1 MGQGNTKC
9 NCCKSKENNEIKF
22 DEMNRNSH
30 SDYNNTPKNT
40 KSKKSNKM
48 KDLKSYISFKNCDI
62 MSQKEDETSSANNF
76 DKSVDNSSNKKIP
89 KIVFVK
95 GENDKKEID
104 DEILLNKSIKNLEK
118 NHKTNNNKKEEK
130 NNSSIIVQN
139 FFGQRSL
146 STLPDNRTAY
156 NTYSIIKIQKIYKG
170 HYYRQKL
177 YPPQKKRLE
186 EELYSKLKE
195 IYNKYLTDNL
205 KNQESSI
212 GINHNED
219 SYKILLSNLNSVGI
233 SSAFMKEFRLFT
245 KLYILKYNNLDA
257 FYVGEVDIN
266 NNLNGKGTLTLS
278 DGTRYNGTFE
288 KNKFNGIGKIINNEG
303 TLFEGY
309 FKDGKL
315 DGRATQKMLNGSIYI
330 GDFIKGIKE
339 GKGKEQTNEQI
350 YEGDFKNDKKEGY
363 GKVYYKKLKDSYEG
377 DFKNNNITG
386 NGTYKWFDGEIYT
399 GSFLNGNMDG
409 KGIYKWPD
417 GKKYEGDYVNN
428 IKEGYGVF
436 TWPNGKVYEGPFK
449 NGKPDGNG
457 ILISKKKKF
466 KVFYK
471 NGKIK
476 GKIIEIKKGSNNK
489 KKDFEVEEEEDE
501 SDIESENE
509 SEENEE
515 EESEE
520 EDNKKNMK
528 KNQKKKKKEE
538 KELDSFYLQDHNINK
553 KKKKNKNESEEDL
566 RKINIERI
574 GSKFDNALIKKKIE
588 HSRKKQ

>member
-1 MGQGNTKC
+1 MGQDDSKC
-9 NCCKSKENNEIKF
+9 RCCKSKENNEIKF
-22 DEMNRNSH
+22 DEMNENSN
-30 SDYNNTPKNT
+30 SENNNSSKNS
-40 KSKKSNKM
+40 KLKKSNL
-48 KDLKSYISFKNCDI
+48 KDLKSYVSFKNCDI
-62 MSQKEDETSSANNF
+62 LSQKEDETSSANNL
-76 DKSVDNSSNKKIP
+76 DKSVDNSSNKKLP
-89 KIVFVK
+89 KIVFFK
-95 GENDKKEID
+95 SDNDKKEIE

-118 NHKTNNNKKEEK
+118 NSKTNKNKKEEK
-130 NNSSIIVQN
+130 NNSSQIVQN

-146 STLPDNRTAY
+146 STLPENGLAY

-170 HYYRQKL
+170 YYYRTKL
-177 YPPQKKRLE
+177 YPSIKEQLE
-186 EELYSKLKE
+186 EILYSKLKQL
-195 IYNKYLTDNL
+195 YNKYLTENL
-205 KNQESSI
+205 KNQEMSI

-219 SYKILLSNLNSVGI
+219 SYKTLLSNLNSVGI
-233 SSAFMKEFRLFT
+233 SSAFMKELRLFT

-278 DGTRYNGTFE
+278 DGTRFNGTFE

-315 DGRATQKMLNGSIYI
+315 DGRATEKMLNGSIYI
-330 GDFIKGIKE
+330 GDFIKGIKD
-339 GKGKEQTNEQI
+339 GKGKEETNEQL

-363 GKVYYKKLKDSYEG
+363 GKVYYKKLKDTYEG
-377 DFKNNNITG
+377 EFKNNNITG
-386 NGTYKWFDGEIYT
+386 NGTYKWYDGESYT
-399 GSFLNGNMDG
+399 GSFLNGNMNG

-436 TWPNGKVYEGPFK
+436 TWPKGKVYEGPFK

-457 ILISKKKKF
+457 ILKSKKKKF

-476 GKIIEIKKGSNNK
+476 GKVVEITKGSSNS
-489 KKDFEVEEEEDE
+489 KKDFEEEEEDE
-501 SDIESENE
+501 SGVESDNE

-520 EDNKKNMK
+520 EDKKNMK
-528 KNQKKKKKEE
+528 KNKKKKKEE
-538 KELDSFYLQDHNINK
+538 KDLDSFYLQDQNINK
-553 KKKKNKNESEEDL
+553 KNKKNKKNINESEEDL
-566 RKINIERI
+566 RKIDIDRI
-574 GSKFDNALIKKKIE
+574 GSKFDNALKKKKME
-588 HSRKKQ
+588 NSRKKQ